1 MPKILITG
9 ACGQIGSELAPALRE
24 KYGADNILAT
34 DIREPVEAAF
44 KDEGPFELLDVLD
57 AKRINELIDTHKID
71 TIYHLAGILSAAGE
85 NNPDAAWM
93 VNINSL
99 KYILDITRDQTLKQV
114 FWPSSIAAFGP
125 GSPREDTPQATIMDP
140 NTIYGITKY
149 SGELLCNYY
158 YHKYRVDVRSL
169 RYPGLISYVSPP
181 GGGTTDYAVDIY
193 YHALQEKKFTSF
205 LREDTM
211 LPMMYMPDAIKG
223 TIDLMEAP
231 AHQIKIRT
239 SYNFT
244 AFSFTPREIAESIQK
259 YIPDFVCA
267 YSPDRRQQIA
277 DSWPRSIDDHGAA
290 RDWGWKPSYDLD
302 GMTQDMLKHLRE
314 KLNISS

>member
-1 MPKILITG
+1 MPNILITG
-9 ACGQIGSELAPALRE
+9 ACGQIGSELTPALRE
-24 KYGADNILAT
+24 KYGADNVLAT
-34 DIREPVEAAF
+34 DIKEPATPAL
-44 KDEGPFELLDVLD
+44 KEGGSFEILDILD
-57 AKRINELIDTHKID
+57 AKRTAELIEKNEID

-85 NNPDAAWM
+85 SNPDTAWM

-99 KYILDITRDQTLKQV
+99 KNILDIARDKSIKQV

-158 YHKYRVDVRSL
+158 YNKYRVDVRSL

-193 YHALQEKKFTSF
+193 YQALQEKKFTSF
-205 LREDTM
+205 LREDTK
-211 LPMMYMPDAIKG
+211 LPMMYMPDAITG
-223 TIDLMEAP
+223 TIQLMEAP

-244 AFSFTPREIAESIQK
+244 AFSFTPEKIAASIKK
-259 YIPDFVCA
+259 YIPDFDCT

-277 DSWPRSIDDHGAA
+277 DSWPRSIDDHVAQ
-290 RDWGWKPSYDLD
+290 RDWGWKPTYDLD
-302 GMTQDMLKHLRE
+302 GMTDDMLKHLRE
-314 KLNISS
+314 KLNVPA